1 MRIHAHTP
9 YLAGFLL
16 GALSLATGLAAQ
28 APVAAATATQVAAT
42 PAAPARHKPVLTLQQ
57 AKAVAMA
64 AAQKARADQ
73 AHGAV
78 AVVDDGGHLLY
89 LERLDG
95 TFAAASTVATGKAHT
110 AAMFKMP
117 TSTFEKIVN
126 EKGRTTMVA
135 LPDFTPLQGGV
146 PLVVEGEVVG
156 AVGVSG
162 ANSAQH
168 DEEIAV
174 AAAAALPQPGAGES
188 DACQPAPATEVT
200 FLPRRAVDAAFAAG
214 RPLLEVGTFKVHAS
228 RRDAPGQAEVHD
240 DETDIVYV
248 LAGSATLV
256 TGGEVVDGKVTAP
269 GQWRG
274 AAIRGGTEHALVQGD
289 FIVVPKGVPHWFE
302 TVQGPFLYY
311 VVKV

>member
-1 MRIHAHTP
+1 MRFPIHTAYTICIAAA
-9 YLAGFLL
+9 LA
-16 GALSLATGLAAQ
+16 AAQ
-28 APVAAATATQVAAT
+28 APA
-42 PAAPARHKPVLTLQQ
+42 PAAPAASKPVLTLQQ
-57 AKAVAMA
+57 AKAVAQA
-64 AAQKARADQ
+64 AAVKARADK
-73 AHGAV
+73 AHGAI

-95 TFAAASTVATGKAHT
+95 TFAAAATVATGKAHT

-146 PLVVEGEVVG
+146 PLLLGGEVVG

-168 DEEIAV
+168 DDEIAV
-174 AAAAALPQPGAGES
+174 AAAAALSACCTGTAETACCKPN
-188 DACQPAPATEVT
+188 DAAVT
-200 FLPRRAVDAAFAAG
+200 FLARARVDDAFTKG
-214 RPLLEVGTFKVHAS
+214 QPLLEVGNFKVHAS
-228 RRDAPGQAEVHD
+228 RREQAGQAEVHD

-248 LAGSATLV
+248 LEGAATLV
-256 TGGEVVDGKVTAP
+256 TGGEVVDGKTVAP
-269 GQWRG
+269 GQLRG
-274 AAIRGGTEHALVQGD
+274 ASIRGGVEQKLVKGD
-289 FIVVPKGVPHWFE
+289 FMVVPKGVPHWFK